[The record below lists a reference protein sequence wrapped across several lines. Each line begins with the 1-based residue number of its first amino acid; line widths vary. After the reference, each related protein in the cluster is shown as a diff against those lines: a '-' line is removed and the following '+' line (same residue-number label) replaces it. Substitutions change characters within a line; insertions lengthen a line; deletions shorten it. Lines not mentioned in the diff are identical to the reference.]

1 MFRLVLFR
9 YNNFMKNKHFYTD
22 IVEVDSIFV
31 ALDKMDLTSEEL
43 SQLKEMVESQ
53 VHQVV
58 IDTVLSQLS
67 EKDQKLFLTYLAH
80 GRHDEILQHLK
91 KNIEKVEEKIIKAVD
106 ELKNDLHADI
116 KESRQKK

>member
-1 MFRLVLFR
+1 
-9 YNNFMKNKHFYTD
+9 MKNKHFYTD

-67 EKDQKLFLTYLAH
+67 EKDQKFFLMHLAH